1 MTYPAFLTPE
11 QAKEAFKAFVKP
23 SVKHAMYQQ
32 HVNKSH
38 MHVVVLQPGV
48 PYVEDDELPILF
60 ETSFGDQEDWDNWG
74 GLSYKDFAY
83 GKARLSWRTG
93 LSSREVVLT
102 KPHLLR
108 PGDCRLW
115 GSSVYGGVITGVS
128 GVQPFFDEMFAIMT
142 SAAMIGEA
150 DYYANE
156 MAQDPDAP
164 DFLPTS

>member
-1 MTYPAFLTPE
+1 MTHPAFLTSQ
-11 QAKEAFKAFVKP
+11 QAKEAFDAFVKP
-23 SVKHAMYQQ
+23 SIKHAMHQQ

-38 MHVVVLQPGV
+38 LHVVVLQPGA
-48 PYVEDDELPILF
+48 PYVEGAELPILF
-60 ETSFGDQEDWDNWG
+60 ETSFGDREDWDEWG
-74 GLSYKDFAY
+74 GLSYHDFAY

-115 GSSVYGGVITGVS
+115 GSSVYSGVIVGVS
-128 GVQPFFDEMFAIMT
+128 GVQPFFDEMIAVMT

-150 DYYANE
+150 DFYSDV
-156 MAQDPDAP
+156 MSMLRDTP
-164 DFLPTS
+164 DFLPEL